1 MGTDQDDQLERRRDE
16 LRRIVY
22 GQPGEPS
29 PEVAAELAALE
40 EELAVRAPDDAGSD
54 HAGAEAAGSDAG
66 ANDAGDDDGRRRPTT
81 GAARSTGAAR
91 RAGAARWAGSA

>member
-1 MGTDQDDQLERRRDE
+1 MGTDEDEQLERRRDE

-40 EELAVRAPDDAGSD
+40 EQLAV
-54 HAGAEAAGSDAG
+54 AEPATR
-66 ANDAGDDDGRRRPTT
+66 DG
-81 GAARSTGAAR
+81 
-91 RAGAARWAGSA
+91 

>member
-1 MGTDQDDQLERRRDE
+1 MGTDEDEQLERRRDE

-40 EELAVRAPDDAGSD
+40 EELAVAEPDAGTD
-54 HAGAEAAGSDAG
+54 EAG
-66 ANDAGDDDGRRRPTT
+66 GRRR
-81 GAARSTGAAR
+81 GRGR
-91 RAGAARWAGSA
+91 RGR